1 MDDNHPSWYRRRG
14 YLHFD
19 LPIGTKKAISLTS
32 NPSFVKKHSF
42 YPLINYEVSSKK
54 INKDKLSGK
63 LLVKNKMRPIAYSSH
78 VDSHI
83 YAFYAEKLSELYEG
97 TLKDNGLDKSV
108 LAFRNLGKSNIDFA
122 YEAFLKIKE
131 MGECS
136 AVALDFSKFFDT
148 LDHNLLKKSWCKLL
162 GQEKLPPDH
171 FNVFKSITKFSTVDK
186 LELYKLFSISKNKP
200 RNQHKRICS
209 SEDFRT
215 KVRAEGLI
223 KPNLCGYGIP
233 QGSLISALLSNIYML
248 DFDLEM
254 KKYADIHGGYY
265 FRYCDDMLF
274 IMPKSLKNKVA
285 GFAQKHISKLKV
297 RINPDKTE
305 IRQFNKVGNI
315 LKADNTLQYLGF
327 IFDGENIYL
336 RSSSL
341 ARYSEK
347 MRRGVSLA
355 KQTMRKYN
363 DIRAMKG
370 ADEKALYKKKLYS
383 RYTHLGGR
391 NFITY
396 GLRAANKMESNT
408 IKKQLKPLWR
418 RFHEELDKD

>member
-1 MDDNHPSWYRRRG
+1 MDDDTPSWYRSRG

-19 LPIGTKKAISLTS
+19 VPVGKKKAIHIAT
-32 NPSFVKKHSF
+32 NPNYIKRHSF
-42 YPLINYEVSSKK
+42 YPFINYAVSSKK
-54 INKDKLSGK
+54 INKDKSTGK
-63 LLVKNKMRPIAYSSH
+63 ILVKNKERPIAYSSH
-78 VDSHI
+78 LDSHI
-83 YAFYAEKLSELYEG
+83 YAFYSEKLSALYEDK
-97 TLKDNGLDKSV
+97 LLECGLEKSV
-108 LAFRNLGKSNIDFA
+108 LAFRSLGKSNIDFA
-122 YEAFLKIKE
+122 YEAFIKIKE
-131 MGECS
+131 MGECC

-148 LDHNLLKKSWCKLL
+148 LNHDLLKKSWCKLINK
-162 GQEKLPPDH
+162 EKLPSDH
-171 FNVFKSITKFSTVDK
+171 FNVFKSITKSSTVDK
-186 LELYKLFSISKNKP
+186 MDLYELFSISKSSPKSK
-200 RNQHKRICS
+200 HKQICCAK
-209 SEDFRT
+209 DFRD
-215 KVRAEGLI
+215 KVRGGGLI
-223 KPNLCGYGIP
+223 KSNLNDYGIP
-233 QGSLISALLSNIYML
+233 QGSPISALLSNIYML

-274 IMPKSLKNKVA
+274 IMPKRLKENVA
-285 GFAQKHISKLKV
+285 GFAEKHINKLKV
-297 RINPDKTE
+297 HINPQKTE

-315 LKADNTLQYLGF
+315 LEADSPLQYLGF

-363 DIRAMKG
+363 NIRAMKG
-370 ADEKALYKKKLYS
+370 ADEKDLYKKKLYS

-396 GLRAANKMESNT
+396 GLRAANKMNSNT

-418 RFHEELDKD
+418 RFHEEIEKD

>member
-1 MDDNHPSWYRRRG
+1 MDDDTPSWYRSRG

-19 LPIGTKKAISLTS
+19 VPVGKKKAIHITT
-32 NPSFVKKHSF
+32 NPNYIKRHSF
-42 YPLINYEVSSKK
+42 YPFINYAVSSKK
-54 INKDKLSGK
+54 INKDKSTGK
-63 LLVKNKMRPIAYSSH
+63 ILVKNKERPIAYSSH
-78 VDSHI
+78 LDSHI
-83 YAFYAEKLSELYEG
+83 YAFYSEKLNALYEDK
-97 TLKDNGLDKSV
+97 LLEYGLEKSV
-108 LAFRNLGKSNIDFA
+108 LAFRSLGKSNIDFA
-122 YEAFLKIKE
+122 YEAFIKIKE
-131 MGECS
+131 MGECC

-148 LDHNLLKKSWCKLL
+148 LNHDLLKKSWCKLINKD
-162 GQEKLPPDH
+162 KLPSDH

-186 LELYKLFSISKNKP
+186 MDLYELFSISKSNPKIK
-200 RNQHKRICS
+200 HKQICCAK
-209 SEDFRT
+209 DFRN
-215 KVRAEGLI
+215 KVRGGGLI
-223 KPNLCGYGIP
+223 KSNLNDYGIP
-233 QGSLISALLSNIYML
+233 QGSPISALLSNIYML

-274 IMPKSLKNKVA
+274 IMPKRLKKNVA
-285 GFAQKHISKLKV
+285 GFAEKHIKKLKV
-297 RINPDKTE
+297 HINPQKTE
-305 IRQFNKVGNI
+305 IRQFNKVGNT
-315 LKADNTLQYLGF
+315 LEADSPLQYLGF

-363 DIRAMKG
+363 NIRAMKG
-370 ADEKALYKKKLYS
+370 ADEKDLYKKKLYS

-396 GLRAANKMESNT
+396 GLRAANKMNSNT

-418 RFHEELDKD
+418 RFHEEIEKD

>member
-1 MDDNHPSWYRRRG
+1 MDDDAPSWYRSRG

-19 LPIGTKKAISLTS
+19 VPVGKKKAIHITT
-32 NPSFVKKHSF
+32 NPNYIKRHSF
-42 YPLINYEVSSKK
+42 YPFINYAVSSKK
-54 INKDKLSGK
+54 INKDKSTGK
-63 LLVKNKMRPIAYSSH
+63 ILVKNKERPIAYSSH
-78 VDSHI
+78 LDSHI
-83 YAFYAEKLSELYEG
+83 YAFYSEKLSALYEDK
-97 TLKDNGLDKSV
+97 LLECGLEKSV
-108 LAFRNLGKSNIDFA
+108 LAFRSLGKSNIDFA
-122 YEAFLKIKE
+122 YEAFIKIKE
-131 MGECS
+131 MGECC

-148 LDHNLLKKSWCKLL
+148 LNHDLLKKSWCKLINK
-162 GQEKLPPDH
+162 EKLPSDH

-186 LELYKLFSISKNKP
+186 MDLYELFSISKSSPKSK
-200 RNQHKRICS
+200 HKQICCAK
-209 SEDFRT
+209 DFRD
-215 KVRAEGLI
+215 KVRGGGLI
-223 KPNLCGYGIP
+223 KSNLNDYGIP
-233 QGSLISALLSNIYML
+233 QGSPISALLSNIYML

-274 IMPKSLKNKVA
+274 IMPKRLKKNVA
-285 GFAQKHISKLKV
+285 GFAEKHINKLKV
-297 RINPDKTE
+297 HINPQKTE

-315 LKADNTLQYLGF
+315 LEADSPLQYLGF

-363 DIRAMKG
+363 NIRAMKG
-370 ADEKALYKKKLYS
+370 ADEKDLYKKKLYS

-396 GLRAANKMESNT
+396 GLRAANKMNSNT

-418 RFHEELDKD
+418 RFHEEIEKD